1 MSPLRAYRDLRLFLG
16 QRHPHQLLFGFLA
29 IAVTGLIVAGFFHD
43 SHIPTPYTRNII
55 YVEQWRADRSE
66 AEILAQQKIDMKIKA
81 KRMAEIEAAQTK
93 RQAEIQRLDNQSG
106 RACDGER
113 VGTTGKKKRS

>member
-43 SHIPTPYTRNII
+43 SHIPTPYKRNII
-55 YVEQWRADRSE
+55 YDEQWRADRSE
-66 AEILAQQKIDMKIKA
+66 AKILATPKIDMTIQA
-81 KRMAEIEAAQTK
+81 KRMADTNRKQTARTRGYNNGKLTEA
-93 RQAEIQRLDNQSG
+93 
-106 RACDGER
+106 
-113 VGTTGKKKRS
+113 

>member
-43 SHIPTPYTRNII
+43 SHIPTPYKRNII
-55 YVEQWRADRSE
+55 YVAQWRAHRSQPE
-66 AEILAQQKIDMKIKA
+66 NPAQPKIDMKTKTNPMTPIEPAQK
-81 KRMAEIEAAQTK
+81 KRQRQTK
-93 RQAEIQRLDNQSG
+93 R
-106 RACDGER
+106 
-113 VGTTGKKKRS
+113 T